1 MQTSLKITQV
11 GNSLGVVLPK
21 ELLAKLRVG
30 KGDTVFVT
38 ETPEGVTLTPFDPT
52 FDEQV
57 ALGRE
62 FMNEFKDT
70 FHALAK

>member
-1 MQTSLKITQV
+1 MQSTLRITQI

-21 ELLAKLRVG
+21 EILAKLRVE
-30 KGDTVFVT
+30 KGDTLFVT

-52 FDEQV
+52 FEQQV

-62 FMNEFKDT
+62 FMSEYRDT

>member
-1 MQTSLKITQV
+1 MASSLRVTQV

-21 ELLAKLRVG
+21 EILTKLRVE
-30 KGDTVFVT
+30 KGDTIFVT
-38 ETPEGVTLTPFDPT
+38 ETPEGITLTPFDPA

-62 FMNEFKDT
+62 FMNEYKDT

>member
-1 MQTSLKITQV
+1 MQTTLRITQI
-11 GNSLGVVLPK
+11 GNSVGVILPK
-21 ELLAKLRVG
+21 EILAKLKVE
-30 KGDTVFVT
+30 KGDTLFVT
-38 ETPEGVTLTPFDPT
+38 ETPNGVSLTPFDPT

-62 FMNEFKDT
+62 FMNEYRDT

>member
-1 MQTSLKITQV
+1 MQTSLKITQI

-30 KGDTVFVT
+30 KGDTVFVS